1 MWLEPHTASGLHV
14 RAGLF
19 SVQLLAGAQH
29 PPWAQMLAH
38 WPPQPH
44 PASLASHLSLA
55 ISLHGW
61 PAGMKNQPLMG
72 LRGLEEGMAR
82 LVGRMKVPGGRAC
95 TDWQALTLEG
105 PTAQA
110 WHPSF
115 SNHEG
120 WLTGLQ
126 SWILAFRVPS
136 KETFFSKCN
145 VPILLKLQWIV
156 YNTTEFVSFEI
167 INSGN
172 QLWCSLTEVWQATR
186 FGTETICC
194 RLYNRQMALL
204 YFCPQPEPE
213 ELQEQQQ
220 VLLQKLYLFN
230 YAASLQSPLASTPCL
245 RSVCRWHTSVHHVI
259 GVYGTR

>member
-14 RAGLF
+14 RTGLF

-72 LRGLEEGMAR
+72 LRGREEGMAR
-82 LVGRMKVPGGRAC
+82 LVGRIKVSGGRAC

-136 KETFFSKCN
+136 KETFFFLVQCSHPVKAAVNC
-145 VPILLKLQWIV
+145 IQHYRIC
-156 YNTTEFVSFEI
+156 I
-167 INSGN
+167 INSSN

-186 FGTETICC
+186 FGTEIICFG
-194 RLYNRQMALL
+194 LYNKQMALPVRAYGK
-204 YFCPQPEPE
+204 YFTI
-213 ELQEQQQ
+213 
-220 VLLQKLYLFN
+220 K
-230 YAASLQSPLASTPCL
+230 TK
-245 RSVCRWHTSVHHVI
+245 WK
-259 GVYGTR
+259 